1 MAAVNGRANWREW
14 LARWSDEWVRSAE
27 PAELDPEVQRDR
39 WLGFAPASEEAVA
52 AAEARLG
59 YTLPPSYREFL
70 LTTDGWRNAGMF
82 VWRMRDTSN
91 LGWLRDIEPFW
102 EESWEDADDDLDDD
116 FDEDLGDESADEDSP
131 SDNKF
136 SRGLL
141 ISLQADAGILFL
153 DPGDVDENGEW
164 AAYSLFSWRAA
175 PPTRFP
181 SFTALMEDLYAEF
194 HQMRKPAGE
203 TRDSWDVKVEQAR
216 LDALAGDADGASAVL
231 EKAEEF
237 GRIRATVLRV
247 QLELLLGN
255 DYQAGMLLSRLLHP
269 GFMPD
274 GWLTDPLFTEELMP
288 WLLNQH
294 AKTPGYRNSILQS
307 ALIGEQPDIQL
318 AIAEGQARLRNSG
331 TSFGNPEFD
340 TLIRQALQEHAADPD
355 ALWHAVRAA
364 MAHWR
369 PRTVDHLAPI
379 ILLTNPDLAQALTRE
394 RGHELLS
401 IPRGER

>member
-1 MAAVNGRANWREW
+1 MNWREW

-27 PAELDPEVQRDR
+27 PAELDAEVLRDR
-39 WLGFAPASEEAVA
+39 WLGFAPAGEEAVA

-59 YTLPPSYREFL
+59 HRLPPSYREFL

-102 EESWEDADDDLDDD
+102 EESWEEVDDDLDGDFGDD
-116 FDEDLGDESADEDSP
+116 SAEELP
-131 SDNKF
+131 ATDNKF

-141 ISLQADAGILFL
+141 ISLEADAGILFL
-153 DPGDVDENGEW
+153 DPGDVDESGEW

-175 PPTRFP
+175 PPTRFA

-203 TRDSWDVKVEQAR
+203 TRDSWDTKVEQAR
-216 LDALAGDADGASAVL
+216 LDALAGDVDGASAVL

-247 QLELLLGN
+247 QLELLLGH
-255 DYQAGMLLSRLLHP
+255 DYQAGILLGRLLYP
-269 GFMPD
+269 DFMPD
-274 GWLTDPLFTEELMP
+274 GWLTDPLFTEELLP
-288 WLLNQH
+288 YLLDQH
-294 AKTPGYRNSILQS
+294 AKTPGYRNSVLQS
-307 ALIGEQPDIQL
+307 ALIGERPEIQL
-318 AIAEGQARLRNSG
+318 AIAEGQARQRNSRV
-331 TSFGNPEFD
+331 SFGNPEFD
-340 TLIRQALQEHAADPD
+340 TLIRQALDEHATDPD
-355 ALWHAVRAA
+355 ALWHAIRAA

-369 PRTVDHLAPI
+369 PRTVDHLAPVT
-379 ILLTNPDLAQALTRE
+379 LLTNPDLANALTRE

-401 IPRGER
+401 IPRGDR